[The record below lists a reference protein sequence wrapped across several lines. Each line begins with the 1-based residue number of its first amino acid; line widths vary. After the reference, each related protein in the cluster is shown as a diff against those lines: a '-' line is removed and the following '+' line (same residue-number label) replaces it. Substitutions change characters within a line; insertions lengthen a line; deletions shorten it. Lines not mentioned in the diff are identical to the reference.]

1 MLISTLFIIDH
12 VIFDD
17 EQNSYFSNLTAHW
30 HVIRNNGTR
39 QLIDAVID
47 DSRFAEAEAALATWN
62 PNVIGKWH
70 QNGSIIELND
80 TTKYIALL
88 PPIVTIGESE
98 NIIETPRTEAVD
110 VHRFAGWEAR
120 QWQV

>member
-47 DSRFAEAEAALATWN
+47 DSRFAEAEAALAAWN

-70 QNGSIIELND
+70 QDGSIIELND
-80 TTKYIALL
+80 TTEYIALL
-88 PPIVTIGESE
+88 PPIVTVDE
-98 NIIETPRTEAVD
+98 NEVVTETPRTEAVD
-110 VHRFAGWEAR
+110 VHRFSGWEAR